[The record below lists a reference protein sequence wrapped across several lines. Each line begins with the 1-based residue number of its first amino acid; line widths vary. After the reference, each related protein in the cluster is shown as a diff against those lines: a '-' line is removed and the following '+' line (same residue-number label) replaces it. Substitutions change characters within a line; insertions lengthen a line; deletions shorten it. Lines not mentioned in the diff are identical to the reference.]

1 MKKCNHKETFYIE
14 KTFEIFS
21 FLKSVSFNICGN
33 CGDISD
39 LEENF
44 IKGKKREVKKSA

>member
-14 KTFEIFS
+14 KTFREFG
-21 FLKSVSFNICGN
+21 FLKSVSFNICSN
-33 CGDISD
+33 CGQMSD

-44 IKGKKREVKKSA
+44 IKDKKREVKLVS